1 MTRNKVSKEHPC
13 STVKNRFTSPLA
25 LMLICL
31 MWATSV
37 LGADPFVVQDIRVEG
52 LQRISEGTVYNYMPL
67 DRGDR
72 LTSSAARAA
81 IRELYR
87 TGFFQDISMSR
98 EGNIL
103 VIKVL
108 ERPAIAAVTLSGN
121 KAIKEEELRRVL
133 QDIGLSEGE
142 VFDRLV
148 LDRLSQELVKQ
159 YFSQGRY
166 AVEVDT
172 RVTELERNRVRIAIV
187 IDEGDVAEI
196 RHINIVGNETFTDKE
211 IQKEFEAAIV
221 PFWKFWS
228 KDGQYSREKLSGDM
242 EKLRSYYLDR
252 GYVDFSVESTQVS
265 ISPDKQDIYIPAN
278 VVEGDVYGVDEVQ
291 ITGDL
296 VIDEGTLRR
305 LIVAQPG
312 EIFSRKKVE
321 QSVEN
326 INAIL
331 ANIGYAFS
339 NVNPITDVDRDNRLV
354 SINFFVDP
362 GKRVYIRRVQ
372 FVGNSKT
379 KDEVLR
385 REMRQMEGAWF
396 SQSAIDRSKIRMQ
409 RLSYFETVEAETP
422 AVPGTD
428 DQVDVIMTVI
438 ERPAGS
444 FTVGLGYS
452 QVQGLIASLSIQQ
465 DNFLGSGKRLG
476 LGISHS
482 SIISSLN
489 INYDNPYWT
498 DDGVSRG
505 FYMRYQEFD
514 QGAAN
519 ISTFTSSEW
528 AVGMNFGVPIT
539 EVDYLRSGIGY
550 RDSSLNIGQFDCLRD
565 PEPRGPCIEPP
576 EFGLKPRTGDP
587 LSFSLD
593 HDGNNVLDPSEREFD
608 VFDWTLSWTHD
619 SRNHFLNPTR
629 GSAQSL
635 VMQTALPGS
644 AREYYKLTYRGA
656 KYWPIW
662 AGLVFSLRGNLGY
675 GDAYDD
681 YDKTSQANPLGTGE
695 IISGVCDPTD
705 VMYLDTGLP
714 FYEHFYSGG
723 VRDLRGY
730 DDNTLGPK
738 DAFCRSVGGDFKVA
752 GGMELAF
759 PTPFGGGA
767 SGTRIA
773 LFVDTGYVYEN
784 VSEFEAEKL
793 RGSFG
798 LSVTWE
804 APIGP
809 IVISYAFPFNDQEGD
824 RTEDLQ
830 FSFGTT
836 F

>member
-1 MTRNKVSKEHPC
+1 MTRI
-13 STVKNRFTSPLA
+13 FA
-25 LMLICL
+25 LILSCL

-37 LGADPFVVQDIRVEG
+37 LAAESFIISDIRVEG
-52 LQRISEGTVYNYMPL
+52 LQRISEGTVYSYLPL
-67 DRGDR
+67 NRGDR
-72 LTSSAARAA
+72 LTPSATRAA

-87 TGFFQDISMSR
+87 TGFFQDIELGR
-98 EGNIL
+98 DGNIL
-103 VIKVL
+103 VITIR
-108 ERPAIAAVTLSGN
+108 ERPAIASVNLTGN
-121 KAIKEEELRRVL
+121 KAIKDDDLYRVL
-133 QDIGLSEGE
+133 NDIGLSEGE

-148 LDRLSQELVKQ
+148 LDRLQQELVKQ
-159 YFSQGRY
+159 YYSQGRY
-166 AVEVDT
+166 AVKVDT

-211 IQKEFEAAIV
+211 IRDDFEADIK

-228 KDGQYSREKLSGDM
+228 KEGQYSREKLSGDI

-252 GYVDFSVESTQVS
+252 GYVDFNVESTQVS
-265 ISPDKQDIYIPAN
+265 ISPDNQDIYITAN
-278 VVEGDVYGVDEVQ
+278 IVEGDVYGVDEVQ

-305 LIVAQPG
+305 LIVTQPG

-326 INAIL
+326 ITGIL
-331 ANIGYAFS
+331 ANIGYAFA

-362 GKRVYIRRVQ
+362 GKRVYIRRIT
-372 FVGNSKT
+372 FTGNTKT

-396 SQSAIDRSKIRMQ
+396 SQAAIDRSKVRMQ
-409 RLSYFETVEAETP
+409 RLTYFETVEIETP

-428 DQVDVIMTVI
+428 DQVDIIVSVI

-452 QVQGLIASLSIQQ
+452 QVQGIIASLAVQQ
-465 DNFLGSGKRLG
+465 DNFIGSGKRLG
-476 LGISHS
+476 LGVSYS
-482 SIISSLN
+482 SIIKSLN
-489 INYDNPYWT
+489 ISYDNPYWT
-498 DDGVSRG
+498 QDGVSRG
-505 FYMRYQEFD
+505 FYARYQEFD
-514 QGAAN
+514 QGRAN

-528 AVGMNFGVPIT
+528 AVGMNFGIPVT
-539 EVDYLRSGIGY
+539 EVDYLRSGLGY
-550 RDSSLNIGQFDCLRD
+550 RDSQLNIGSFT
-565 PEPRGPCIEPP
+565 CIEPNP
-576 EFGLKPRTGDP
+576 DNPLLCDEFGLVPSPGDP
-587 LSFSLD
+587 LSHSLD
-593 HDGNNVLDPSEREFD
+593 FNGNGIVELDEREFG
-608 VFDWTLSWTHD
+608 VIDWTVSWTRD
-619 SRNHFLNPTR
+619 SRNHFLNPSR

-635 VMQTALPGS
+635 TLQMAIPGS
-644 AREYYKLTYRGA
+644 TREFYKLYYRGA

-662 AGLVFSLRGNLGY
+662 GGLVFAVKGNLGY
-675 GDAYDD
+675 GDSYDS
-681 YDKTSQANPLGTGE
+681 YDKNSMATPIEVDVPSGE
-695 IISGVCDPTD
+695 CDPTD
-705 VMYLDTGLP
+705 VMLLDTGLP

-759 PTPFGGGA
+759 PTPFGAGQ

-784 VSEFEAEKL
+784 ISAFEVDKL

-809 IVISYAFPFNDQEGD
+809 IVISYAFPFRDRPGD

>member
-1 MTRNKVSKEHPC
+1 MRRIFALILSC
-13 STVKNRFTSPLA
+13 MMWSTA
-25 LMLICL
+25 
-31 MWATSV
+31 AQ
-37 LGADPFVVQDIRVEG
+37 GAESFVISDIRVEG
-52 LQRISEGTVYNYMPL
+52 LQRISEGTVYNYLPL
-67 DRGDR
+67 SRGDQ
-72 LTSSAARAA
+72 LTTANTRAA

-87 TGFFQDISMSR
+87 TGFFQDIQFGR
-98 EGNIL
+98 DGNIL
-103 VIKVL
+103 VITVR
-108 ERPAIAAVTLSGN
+108 ERPAIAAVNLTGN
-121 KAIKEEELRRVL
+121 KAIKDDDLMRVL
-133 QDIGLSEGE
+133 SDIGLSEGE
-142 VFDRLV
+142 VFDRLT
-148 LDRLSQELVKQ
+148 LDRLQQELVKQ
-159 YFSQGRY
+159 YYSQGRY
-166 AVEVDT
+166 AVKVDT

-187 IDEGDVAEI
+187 IDEGKVAQI
-196 RHINIVGNETFTDKE
+196 RHINIVGNETFTDEE
-211 IQKEFEAAIV
+211 IREDFEANIK

-228 KDGQYSREKLSGDM
+228 KEGQYSREKLSGDI

-252 GYVDFSVESTQVS
+252 GYVDFNVESTQVS
-265 ISPDKQDIYIPAN
+265 ISPDNQDIYITAN
-278 VVEGDVYGVDEVQ
+278 VVEGDVYGVEEVQ

-305 LIVAQPG
+305 LIVVQPG

-326 INAIL
+326 ITAIL
-331 ANIGYAFS
+331 ANIGYAFA

-354 SINFFVDP
+354 SMNFFVDP
-362 GKRVYIRRVQ
+362 GKRVYIRRIE
-372 FVGNSKT
+372 FAGNSKT

-396 SQSAIDRSKIRMQ
+396 SQAAIDRSKTRMQ
-409 RLSYFETVEAETP
+409 RLTYFETVEIETP

-428 DQVDVIMTVI
+428 DQVDVIVTVV

-452 QVQGLIASLSIQQ
+452 QVQGLIASLSVQQ
-465 DNFLGSGKRLG
+465 DNFIGSGKRLG
-476 LGISHS
+476 LGISAS
-482 SIISSLN
+482 SIIKS
-489 INYDNPYWT
+489 INLSYDNPYWT

-505 FYMRYQEFD
+505 FYARYQEFD

-528 AVGMNFGVPIT
+528 ALGVNFGIPVT
-539 EVDYLRSGIGY
+539 EVDYLRSGAGY
-550 RDSSLNIGQFDCLRD
+550 RNSQLNIGAFTCVEVNPDNPLICN
-565 PEPRGPCIEPP
+565 
-576 EFGLKPRTGDP
+576 EFALVPTPGDP
-587 LSFSLD
+587 LSSSLD
-593 HDGNNVLDPSEREFD
+593 INVDGVIAKDERQFD
-608 VFDWTLSWTHD
+608 IFDWTVSWTRD
-619 SRNHFLNPTR
+619 SRNHFLNPSR

-635 VMQTALPGS
+635 TLQTAVPGS
-644 AREYYKLTYRGA
+644 SREFWKLYYRGA

-662 AGLVFSLRGNLGY
+662 GGLVFGVRGNLGY
-675 GDAYDD
+675 GDAYDS
-681 YDKTSQANPLGTGE
+681 YDKDIVNNAAAQGKVP
-695 IISGVCDPTD
+695 GVDPVQFPVPVGDCDPTD
-705 VMYLDTGLP
+705 AVRLDTGLP
-714 FYEHFYSGG
+714 FFEHFYSGG

-738 DAFCRSVGGDFKVA
+738 DYFCRSIGGDLKVA
-752 GGMELAF
+752 GGLELAI
-759 PTPFGGGA
+759 PTPFVGNQ

-784 VSEFEAEKL
+784 LDAFEADKL

-809 IVISYAFPFNDQEGD
+809 IVISYAFPFRDRPGD
-824 RTEDLQ
+824 KTEDLQ

>member
-1 MTRNKVSKEHPC
+1 MIRI
-13 STVKNRFTSPLA
+13 LA
-25 LMLICL
+25 LILSCL
-31 MWATSV
+31 LWSV
-37 LGADPFVVQDIRVEG
+37 AAHGANSFTISDIRVEG
-52 LQRISEGTVYNYMPL
+52 LQRISEGTIYNYLPL
-67 DRGDR
+67 NRGDV
-72 LTSSAARAA
+72 LTPSTARSS

-87 TGFFQDISMSR
+87 TGFFQDIRLDR
-98 EGNIL
+98 EGSIL
-103 VIKVL
+103 VITVR
-108 ERPAIAAVTLSGN
+108 ERPAIATVNLSGN
-121 KAIKEEELRRVL
+121 KAIKDEELRRVL
-133 QDIGLSEGE
+133 YDIGLSEGE

-148 LDRLSQELVKQ
+148 LDRLQQELIKQ

-166 AVEVDT
+166 AVSVDT
-172 RVTELERNRVRIAIV
+172 RVTELDRNRVRIAIV
-187 IDEGDVAEI
+187 IDEGKVAEI

-211 IQKEFEAAIV
+211 IQEDFEAGIK
-221 PFWKFWS
+221 PKWKFWS
-228 KDGQYSREKLSGDM
+228 KEGQYSREKLSGDM

-252 GYVDFSVESTQVS
+252 GYVDFSVESTQVA
-265 ISPDKQDIYIPAN
+265 IGPEKRDIYITAN
-278 VVEGDVYGVDEVQ
+278 VVEGDVYGVDEIS

-321 QSVEN
+321 QSVDN
-326 INAIL
+326 ITGIL
-331 ANIGYAFS
+331 SNIGYAFA

-362 GKRVYIRRVQ
+362 GKRVYIRRIQ

-396 SQSAIDRSKIRMQ
+396 SQSAIDRSRIRLQ
-409 RLSYFETVEAETP
+409 RLTYFEMVEIETP

-428 DQVDVIMTVI
+428 DQVDVIVSVT

-452 QVQGLIASLSIQQ
+452 QVQGLIFSLSVQQ
-465 DNFLGSGKRLG
+465 ENFIGSGKRLG
-476 LGISHS
+476 LGVSHS
-482 SIISSLN
+482 SIISS
-489 INYDNPYWT
+489 INLSYDNPYWT

-505 FYMRYQEFD
+505 FYARYQEFD

-528 AVGMNFGVPIT
+528 SLGMNFGVPVT

-550 RDSSLNIGQFDCLRD
+550 RNSQLNIGVFS
-565 PEPRGPCIEPP
+565 CIEINPDDP
-576 EFGLKPRTGDP
+576 LVCDEFGLTPRPGDP
-587 LSFSLD
+587 LSHSLD
-593 HDGNNVLDPSEREFD
+593 FDGDGVISQDEREFN
-608 VFDWTLSWTHD
+608 VFDWNVSWTRD
-619 SRNHFLNPTR
+619 SRNHFLNPSR
-629 GSAQSL
+629 GSAQTLSL
-635 VMQTALPGS
+635 QAALPGS
-644 AREYYKLTYRGA
+644 SRNYYKLTYRGA

-662 AGLVFSLRGNLGY
+662 GGLVFSVRGNMGY
-675 GDAYDD
+675 GDSLDS
-681 YDKTSQANPLGTGE
+681 YDKDSLATPIEVDVPFGE
-695 IISGVCDPTD
+695 CDPTD
-705 VMYLDTGLP
+705 LVKLDTGLP
-714 FYEHFYSGG
+714 FYQHFYSGG

-738 DAFCRSVGGDFKVA
+738 DGFCRSIGGDFKVA
-752 GGMELAF
+752 GGFELAF
-759 PTPFGGGA
+759 PTPFVGSQ

-784 VSEFEAEKL
+784 ISAFELDKM

-804 APIGP
+804 APVGP
-809 IVISYAFPFNDQEGD
+809 IVISYAFPFNDRPGD

>member
-1 MTRNKVSKEHPC
+1 VAADA
-13 STVKNRFTSPLA
+13 FT
-25 LMLICL
+25 I
-31 MWATSV
+31 
-37 LGADPFVVQDIRVEG
+37 QDIRVEG
-52 LQRISEGTVYNYMPL
+52 LQRISEGTVFNYLPL
-67 DRGDR
+67 DPGDA
-72 LTSSAARAA
+72 LTPANTRAA

-87 TGFFQDISMSR
+87 TGFFQDIEFGR
-98 EGNIL
+98 DGDIL
-103 VIKVL
+103 VITVR
-108 ERPAIAAVTLSGN
+108 ERPAIANVAISGN
-121 KAIKEEELRRVL
+121 KAIKEEDLKRVL
-133 QDIGLSEGE
+133 FDIGLSEGE

-148 LDRLSQELVKQ
+148 LDRLQQELVNQ

-166 AVEVDT
+166 AVQVDA
-172 RVTELERNRVRIAIV
+172 RVTELDRNRVRISIV

-196 RHINIVGNETFTDKE
+196 RHINIVGNETFSDKE
-211 IQKEFEAAIV
+211 IEKEFESDIV

-228 KDGQYSREKLSGDM
+228 KDGQYSREKLSGDV
-242 EKLRSYYLDR
+242 EKLRSFYLDR

-265 ISPDKQDIYIPAN
+265 IGPEKEDIYITAN
-278 VVEGDVYGVDEVQ
+278 VVEGDVYSVDEVQ

-305 LIVAQPG
+305 LIVVQPS
-312 EIFSRKKVE
+312 EIFSRKKIE

-326 INAIL
+326 ITGIL
-331 ANIGYAFS
+331 SNIGYAFA
-339 NVNPITDVDRDNRLV
+339 NVNPITDVDRDGRLV

-362 GKRVYIRRVQ
+362 GKRVYIRRIQ

-396 SQSAIDRSKIRMQ
+396 SQSAIDRSRVRMQ
-409 RLSYFETVEAETP
+409 RLTYFESVEIETP
-422 AVPGTD
+422 PVPGTD
-428 DQVDVIMTVI
+428 DQVDVIVTVA

-452 QVQGLIASLSIQQ
+452 QVQGIIASLSIQQ
-465 DNFLGSGKRLG
+465 DNFIGSGKRLG
-476 LGISHS
+476 LGISYS
-482 SIISSLN
+482 KIIKSLN
-489 INYDNPYWT
+489 ITYDNPYWN

-505 FYMRYQEFD
+505 FYGRFQEFD
-514 QGAAN
+514 QGRAN

-528 AVGMNFGVPIT
+528 ALGMNFGIPVT
-539 EVDYLRSGIGY
+539 EVDYLRSGLGFRRSQI
-550 RDSSLNIGQFDCLRD
+550 NIGSFT
-565 PEPRGPCIEPP
+565 CIETNPDNP
-576 EFGLKPRTGDP
+576 NICAEFGLVPSVGDP
-587 LSFSLD
+587 LSHSLD
-593 HDGNNVLDPSEREFD
+593 FDGDGIIEDDERRFG
-608 VFDWTLSWTHD
+608 VFDWSISWNRD

-635 VMQTALPGS
+635 TLQVAIPGS
-644 AREYYKLTYRGA
+644 TREYYKIFYRGA

-662 AGLVFSLRGNLGY
+662 RGLVFSLRSNIGY
-675 GDAYDD
+675 GDSYDS
-681 YDKTSQANPLGTGE
+681 YDKDSLATPIELPDEENW
-695 IISGVCDPTD
+695 SGQCDLSD
-705 VMYLDTGLP
+705 VMALDTGLP

-738 DAFCRSVGGDFKVA
+738 DAFCRSVGGDFKVT
-752 GGMELAF
+752 GGAELAF
-759 PTPFGGGA
+759 PTPFAAG

-773 LFVDTGYVYEN
+773 LFIDTGYVYEN
-784 VSEFEAEKL
+784 ISAFEASKL

-809 IVISYAFPFNDQEGD
+809 IVISYAFPFRDQPGD

>member
-1 MTRNKVSKEHPC
+1 
-13 STVKNRFTSPLA
+13 
-25 LMLICL
+25 
-31 MWATSV
+31 
-37 LGADPFVVQDIRVEG
+37 
-52 LQRISEGTVYNYMPL
+52 
-67 DRGDR
+67 
-72 LTSSAARAA
+72 
-81 IRELYR
+81 
-87 TGFFQDISMSR
+87 
-98 EGNIL
+98 
-103 VIKVL
+103 
-108 ERPAIAAVTLSGN
+108 
-121 KAIKEEELRRVL
+121 
-133 QDIGLSEGE
+133 
-142 VFDRLV
+142 
-148 LDRLSQELVKQ
+148 
-159 YFSQGRY
+159 
-166 AVEVDT
+166 
-172 RVTELERNRVRIAIV
+172 
-187 IDEGDVAEI
+187 
-196 RHINIVGNETFTDKE
+196 
-211 IQKEFEAAIV
+211 
-221 PFWKFWS
+221 
-228 KDGQYSREKLSGDM
+228 M

-252 GYVDFSVESTQVS
+252 GYVDFSVESTQVA
-265 ISPDKQDIYIPAN
+265 IGPDKQDIYITAN
-278 VVEGDVYGVDEVQ
+278 VVEGDVYGVDEVT

-296 VIDEGTLRR
+296 VIDEGTIRR
-305 LIVAQPG
+305 LIITQPG

-326 INAIL
+326 INSVL
-331 ANIGYAFS
+331 SNIGYAFA

-362 GKRVYIRRVQ
+362 GKRVYIRRIQ

-396 SQSAIDRSKIRMQ
+396 SQSAIDRSKVRMQ
-409 RLSYFETVEAETP
+409 RLTYFEQVEIETP

-428 DQVDVIMTVI
+428 DQVDVLVTVR

-452 QVQGLIASLSIQQ
+452 QVQGLIFSLSVQQ
-465 DNFLGSGKRLG
+465 ENFIGSGKRLG
-476 LGISHS
+476 LGVSHS

-489 INYDNPYWT
+489 VTYDNPYWT

-505 FYMRYQEFD
+505 FYARYQEFD

-519 ISTFTSSEW
+519 ISTFTSSEY
-528 AVGMNFGVPIT
+528 ALGMNFGVPIT
-539 EVDYLRSGIGY
+539 EVDYVRTGGGY
-550 RDSSLNIGQFDCLRD
+550 RHSQLNIGFFDCIDFDAEIGRCL
-565 PEPRGPCIEPP
+565 
-576 EFGLKPRTGDP
+576 EFGLRPSPGDP
-587 LSFSLD
+587 LSKSLD
-593 HDGNNVLDPSEREFD
+593 FNGDDIISAKEREFD
-608 VFDWTLSWTHD
+608 LFDWTISWTRD
-619 SRNHFLNPTR
+619 SRNHFLNPSR

-635 VMQTALPGS
+635 TLQAALPGS
-644 AREYYKLTYRGA
+644 SRQYYKLLYRGA

-662 AGLVFSLRGNLGY
+662 GGLVFSVRGNLGY
-675 GDAYDD
+675 GDAYDN
-681 YDKTSQANPLGTGE
+681 YDKKSLATPVEAEAPIGE
-695 IISGVCDPTD
+695 CDPTD
-705 VMYLDTGLP
+705 FVKLDTGLP

-738 DAFCRSVGGDFKVA
+738 DAFCRSIGGDFKVA
-752 GGMELAF
+752 GGVELAF
-759 PTPFGGGA
+759 PTPFGDGGR

-784 VSEFEAEKL
+784 ISAFDVNKL

-809 IVISYAFPFNDQEGD
+809 IVISYAFPFNDQPGD

>member
-1 MTRNKVSKEHPC
+1 
-13 STVKNRFTSPLA
+13 
-25 LMLICL
+25 
-31 MWATSV
+31 MWAAP
-37 LGADPFVVQDIRVEG
+37 LWGAESFVISDIRVDG
-52 LQRISEGTVYNYMPL
+52 LQRISEGTVFTYLPL
-67 DRGDR
+67 ERGDT
-72 LTSSAARAA
+72 LTASNARDA

-87 TGFFQDISMSR
+87 TGFFKDITLKR
-98 EGNIL
+98 EDDIL
-103 VIKVL
+103 VIEIL
-108 ERPAIAAVTLSGN
+108 ERPAIASVSLSGN
-121 KAIKEEELRRVL
+121 KAIKEEELRRVMY
-133 QDIGLSEGE
+133 DIGLSEGE

-148 LDRLSQELVKQ
+148 LDRLSQELVQQ

-166 AVEVDT
+166 AVKVDT
-172 RVTELERNRVRIAIV
+172 RVTDLDRNRVRIAIV

-211 IQKEFEAAIV
+211 ITDEFEADIV
-221 PFWKFWS
+221 PGWKFWS
-228 KDGQYSREKLSGDM
+228 KDGQYSREKVSGDM

-265 ISPDKQDIYIPAN
+265 ISPNKEDIYITAN
-278 VVEGDVYGVDEVQ
+278 VVEGDVYGVDDVQ

-305 LIVAQPG
+305 LIIVQPG

-326 INAIL
+326 ITAIL
-331 ANIGYAFS
+331 ANIGYAFA

-362 GKRVYIRRVQ
+362 GKRVYIRRIQ

-385 REMRQMEGAWF
+385 REMRQMESAWF
-396 SQSAIDRSKIRMQ
+396 SQVAIDRSKVRLQ
-409 RLSYFETVEAETP
+409 RLSYFETVEVETP

-428 DQVDVIMTVI
+428 DQVDVIVTVS

-452 QVQGLIASLSIQQ
+452 QVQGLIASLSVQQ
-465 DNFLGSGKRLG
+465 ENFIGSGKRLG

-489 INYDNPYWT
+489 VSYDNPYWT

-505 FYMRYQEFD
+505 FYARYQEYD
-514 QGAAN
+514 YANAN
-519 ISTFTSSEW
+519 ISLYTSNEW
-528 AVGMNFGVPIT
+528 GVGMNFGIPIT
-539 EVDYLRSGIGY
+539 EVDYLRSGLGY
-550 RDSSLNIGQFDCLRD
+550 NNSQLNIGTIGVCNEDEVIIGTCS
-565 PEPRGPCIEPP
+565 PEGTLLFRPR
-576 EFGLKPRTGDP
+576 FGDP

-593 HDGNNVLDPSEREFD
+593 FNGDNILENDETDIGAFV
-608 VFDWTLSWTHD
+608 WTLSWTRD

-635 VMQTALPGS
+635 VLETSIPGS
-644 AREYYKLTYRGA
+644 SREYYKLVYRGA
-656 KYWPIW
+656 KYWPVW
-662 AGLVFSLRGNLGY
+662 RGLVFAIRGNVGY
-675 GDAYDD
+675 GDAYDN
-681 YDKTSQANPLGTGE
+681 YDEESQAQPLGTE
-695 IISGVCDPTD
+695 QIISGDCDPED
-705 VMYLDTGLP
+705 LMYLDTGLP
-714 FYEHFYSGG
+714 FYHHFYSGG

-738 DAFCRSVGGDFKVA
+738 DAFCRAVGGDFKVA

-759 PTPFGGGA
+759 PTPFGGSV

-773 LFVDTGYVYEN
+773 LFVDTGYVWRN
-784 VSEFEAEKL
+784 IDAFDASQL
-793 RGSFG
+793 RGSYG

-809 IVISYAFPFNDQEGD
+809 IVISYAFPFNDRPGD

>member
-1 MTRNKVSKEHPC
+1 MTRI
-13 STVKNRFTSPLA
+13 FA
-25 LMLICL
+25 LILICL

-37 LGADPFVVQDIRVEG
+37 PAAESFIISDIRVEG
-52 LQRISEGTVYNYMPL
+52 LQRISEGTVYSYLPL
-67 DRGDR
+67 NRGDR
-72 LTSSAARAA
+72 LTPSATRSA

-87 TGFFQDISMSR
+87 TGFFQDIGLGR

-103 VIKVL
+103 VITVR
-108 ERPAIAAVTLSGN
+108 ERPAIASVNLTGN
-121 KAIKEEELRRVL
+121 KAIKDDDLYRVL
-133 QDIGLSEGE
+133 NDIGLSEGE

-148 LDRLSQELVKQ
+148 LDRLQQELVKQ
-159 YFSQGRY
+159 YYSQGRY
-166 AVEVDT
+166 AVKVDT

-211 IQKEFEAAIV
+211 IRDDFEADIK

-228 KDGQYSREKLSGDM
+228 KEGQYSREKLSGDI

-252 GYVDFSVESTQVS
+252 GYVDFNVESTQVS
-265 ISPDKQDIYIPAN
+265 ISPENEDIYITAN
-278 VVEGDVYGVDEVQ
+278 IVEGDVYGVDEVQ

-305 LIVAQPG
+305 LIVMQPG

-326 INAIL
+326 ITGIL
-331 ANIGYAFS
+331 ANIGYAFA

-362 GKRVYIRRVQ
+362 GKRVYIRRIT
-372 FVGNSKT
+372 FTGNTKT

-396 SQSAIDRSKIRMQ
+396 SQAAIDRSKVRMQ
-409 RLSYFETVEAETP
+409 RLTYFETVEIETP

-428 DQVDVIMTVI
+428 DQVDIIVSVI

-452 QVQGLIASLSIQQ
+452 QVQGIIASLAVQQ
-465 DNFLGSGKRLG
+465 DNFIGSGKRLG
-476 LGISHS
+476 LGVSYS
-482 SIISSLN
+482 SIIKSLN
-489 INYDNPYWT
+489 ISYDNPYWT
-498 DDGVSRG
+498 QDGVSRG
-505 FYMRYQEFD
+505 FYARYQEFD
-514 QGAAN
+514 QGRAN

-528 AVGMNFGVPIT
+528 ALGMNFGIPVT
-539 EVDYLRSGIGY
+539 EVDYLRSGLGY
-550 RDSSLNIGQFDCLRD
+550 RDSQLNIGSFT
-565 PEPRGPCIEPP
+565 CIEVNPDNP
-576 EFGLKPRTGDP
+576 LLCDEFGLVPSPGDP
-587 LSFSLD
+587 LSHSLD
-593 HDGNNVLDPSEREFD
+593 FNGNGIVEVDEREFG
-608 VFDWTLSWTHD
+608 VIDWTISWTRD
-619 SRNHFLNPTR
+619 SRNHFLNPSR

-635 VMQTALPGS
+635 TLQMAIPGS
-644 AREYYKLTYRGA
+644 TREFYKLYYRGA

-662 AGLVFSLRGNLGY
+662 GGLVFAVKGNLGY
-675 GDAYDD
+675 GDSYDS
-681 YDKTSQANPLGTGE
+681 YDQNSMATPIE
-695 IISGVCDPTD
+695 VDEPSGGCDPTD
-705 VMYLDTGLP
+705 VMLLDTGLP

-759 PTPFGGGA
+759 PTPFGAGQ

-784 VSEFEAEKL
+784 ISAFEVDKL

-809 IVISYAFPFNDQEGD
+809 IVISYAFPFRDRPGD

>member
-1 MTRNKVSKEHPC
+1 MIRILTLLLS
-13 STVKNRFTSPLA
+13 
-25 LMLICL
+25 CL
-31 MWATSV
+31 LWANPAF
-37 LGADPFVVQDIRVEG
+37 GADSFTIADIRVEG
-52 LQRISEGTVYNYMPL
+52 LQRISEGTVYNYLPL
-67 DRGDR
+67 SQGDQLTPSNAR
-72 LTSSAARAA
+72 LA

-87 TGFFQDISMSR
+87 TGFFQDISLDR

-103 VIKVL
+103 VITVR
-108 ERPAIAAVTLSGN
+108 ERPAIATVSLAGN

-133 QDIGLSEGE
+133 FDIGLSEGE

-148 LDRLSQELVKQ
+148 LDRLKQELIQQ

-166 AVEVDT
+166 AVSVDT

-196 RHINIVGNETFTDKE
+196 KHINIVGNETFTDKE
-211 IQKEFEAAIV
+211 IRKDFEANV
-221 PFWKFWS
+221 KPKWKFWS
-228 KDGQYSREKLSGDM
+228 KEGQYSREKLGGDM

-252 GYVDFSVESTQVS
+252 GYVDFSVESTQVA
-265 ISPDKQDIYIPAN
+265 IGAEKEDIYITAN
-278 VVEGDVYGVDEVQ
+278 VVEGDVYGVDEVS

-296 VIDEGTLRR
+296 VIDEGTIRR
-305 LIVAQPG
+305 LIITQPG
-312 EIFSRKKVE
+312 EIFSRKKIE

-326 INAIL
+326 ITSVL
-331 ANIGYAFS
+331 ANIGYAFA

-354 SINFFVDP
+354 SVNFFVDP
-362 GKRVYIRRVQ
+362 GKRVYIRRIQ

-396 SQSAIDRSKIRMQ
+396 SQTAIDRSKVRLQ
-409 RLSYFETVEAETP
+409 RLTYFEQVEVETP
-422 AVPGTD
+422 AVAGTD
-428 DQVDVIMTVI
+428 DQVDIIVSVI

-465 DNFLGSGKRLG
+465 ENFIGSGKRLG

-489 INYDNPYWT
+489 LSYDNPYWN

-505 FYMRYQEFD
+505 FYARYQEYD
-514 QGAAN
+514 QGQAN
-519 ISTFTSSEW
+519 ISTFTSSEY
-528 AVGMNFGVPIT
+528 AVGMNFGIPVT
-539 EVDYLRSGIGY
+539 EVDYLRSGGGF
-550 RDSSLNIGQFDCLRD
+550 RHNTLNIGAFGCLDFDEETGQCL
-565 PEPRGPCIEPP
+565 
-576 EFGLKPRTGDP
+576 EFGLEPRDGDP
-587 LSFSLD
+587 LSHSLD
-593 HDGNNVLDPSEREFD
+593 YNGDGIIEDNEREFD
-608 VFDWTLSWTHD
+608 VLDWNVSWTRD
-619 SRNHFLNPTR
+619 SRNHFLNPSR

-635 VMQTALPGS
+635 SLQVALPGS
-644 AREYYKLTYRGA
+644 SRRYYKLAYRGA

-662 AGLVFSLRGNLGY
+662 GGLVFSVRGNFGW
-675 GDAYDD
+675 GDAYDN
-681 YDKTSQANPLGTGE
+681 YDKTSLATPIEVDQPIGT
-695 IISGVCDPTD
+695 CDPTD
-705 VMYLDTGLP
+705 LMKLDTGLP
-714 FYEHFYSGG
+714 FWEHFYSGG

-738 DAFCRSVGGDFKVA
+738 DAFCRAVGGDLKVA
-752 GGMELAF
+752 GGFELAF
-759 PTPFGGGA
+759 PTPFVGSQ

-784 VSEFEAEKL
+784 ISAFELDKL

-804 APIGP
+804 APVGP
-809 IVISYAFPFNDQEGD
+809 IVISYAFPFNDRPGD

>member
-1 MTRNKVSKEHPC
+1 MTLILSCLLWANAAQAAYS
-13 STVKNRFTSPLA
+13 FTIS
-25 LMLICL
+25 
-31 MWATSV
+31 
-37 LGADPFVVQDIRVEG
+37 DIRVEG
-52 LQRISEGTVYNYMPL
+52 LQRIAEGTIYNYLPL
-67 DRGDR
+67 NPGDQM
-72 LTSSAARAA
+72 TPAAARSA

-87 TGFFQDISMSR
+87 TGFFQDISLNR
-98 EGNIL
+98 EGDIL
-103 VIKVL
+103 VITVK
-108 ERPAIAAVTLSGN
+108 ERPAISNVSLSGN

-133 QDIGLSEGE
+133 LDIGLSEGE

-148 LDRLSQELVKQ
+148 LDRLKQELIKQ

-166 AVEVDT
+166 AVSVDT
-172 RVTELERNRVRIAIV
+172 RVTDLDRNRVRIAIV

-196 RHINIVGNETFTDKE
+196 RHINIVGNETFSDKE
-211 IQKEFEAAIV
+211 IRKDFEADIK

-228 KDGQYSREKLSGDM
+228 KEGQYSREKLSGDI

-252 GYVDFSVESTQVS
+252 GYVDFSVESTQVA
-265 ISPDKQDIYIPAN
+265 IGPEKQDIYITAN
-278 VVEGDVYGVDEVQ
+278 VVEGDVYGVDEVS

-296 VIDEGTLRR
+296 VIDEGTIRR
-305 LIVAQPG
+305 LIITQPG
-312 EIFSRKKVE
+312 EIFSRKKIE

-326 INAIL
+326 ISAVL
-331 ANIGYAFS
+331 SNIGYAFA

-362 GKRVYIRRVQ
+362 GKRVYIRRIQ

-409 RLSYFETVEAETP
+409 RLTYFEQVEIETP

-428 DQVDVIMTVI
+428 DQVDVVVTVQ

-465 DNFLGSGKRLG
+465 ENFIGSGKRLG

-482 SIISSLN
+482 KIISSLN
-489 INYDNPYWT
+489 ITYDNPYWT

-505 FYMRYQEFD
+505 FYVRYQEFD
-514 QGAAN
+514 QGQAN

-528 AVGMNFGVPIT
+528 AVGMNFGVPVT
-539 EVDYLRSGIGY
+539 EVDYIRSGAGY
-550 RDSSLNIGQFDCLRD
+550 RNSQLNIGSFQCVDFDPDEVICN
-565 PEPRGPCIEPP
+565 
-576 EFGLKPRTGDP
+576 EFGLVPSPGDP
-587 LSFSLD
+587 LSASLD
-593 HDGNNVLDPSEREFD
+593 FNGDGVISVKERQFD
-608 VFDWTLSWTHD
+608 VFDWSVSWTRD
-619 SRNHFLNPTR
+619 SRNHFLNPSR

-635 VMQTALPGS
+635 TFQAALPGS
-644 AREYYKLTYRGA
+644 SREYYKVLYRGA

-662 AGLVFSLRGNLGY
+662 GGLVFSVRGNLGY
-675 GDAYDD
+675 GDSYDS
-681 YDKTSQANPLGTGE
+681 YDKNSLAAPVEADAPVGT
-695 IISGVCDPTD
+695 CDPTD
-705 VMYLDTGLP
+705 FVKLDTGLP

-752 GGMELAF
+752 GGVELAF
-759 PTPFGGGA
+759 PTPFVGSQ

-784 VSEFEAEKL
+784 IQAFEASKL

-809 IVISYAFPFNDQEGD
+809 IVISYAFPFNDQPGD

>member
-1 MTRNKVSKEHPC
+1 MIRILT
-13 STVKNRFTSPLA
+13 
-25 LMLICL
+25 LILSCL
-31 MWATSV
+31 LWANAA
-37 LGADPFVVQDIRVEG
+37 LGADSFIISDIRVEG
-52 LQRISEGTVYNYMPL
+52 LQRISEGTVFNYMPL
-67 DRGDR
+67 NAGDV
-72 LTSSAARAA
+72 LNSSNVRSA

-87 TGFFQDISMSR
+87 TGFFQDIRMDR
-98 EGNIL
+98 EGSIL
-103 VIKVL
+103 VITVR
-108 ERPAIAAVTLSGN
+108 ERPAIATVTLSGN

-133 QDIGLSEGE
+133 FDIGLSEGE
-142 VFDRLV
+142 VFDRLT
-148 LDRLSQELVKQ
+148 LDRLKQELVSQ

-166 AVEVDT
+166 AVSVDT

-187 IDEGDVAEI
+187 IDEGDVAKI

-211 IQKEFEAAIV
+211 IRKDFEADIV
-221 PFWKFWS
+221 PGWKFWS

-265 ISPDKQDIYIPAN
+265 IGPEKQDIYITAN
-278 VVEGDVYGVDEVQ
+278 VVEGDVYGVDEIS

-305 LIVAQPG
+305 LIIAQPG

-326 INAIL
+326 ITSIL
-331 ANIGYAFS
+331 SNIGYAFA

-354 SINFFVDP
+354 SVNFFVDP
-362 GKRVYIRRVQ
+362 GKRVYIRRIQ

-396 SQSAIDRSKIRMQ
+396 SQSAIDRSRVRLQ
-409 RLSYFETVEAETP
+409 RLSYFEQVEIETP
-422 AVPGTD
+422 AVAGTD
-428 DQVDVIMTVI
+428 DLVDIIVSVL

-444 FTVGLGYS
+444 FTIGLGYS
-452 QVQGLIASLSIQQ
+452 QVQGLIFSLSVQQ
-465 DNFLGSGKRLG
+465 ENFLGSGKRLG
-476 LGISHS
+476 LGVSHS
-482 SIISSLN
+482 SIISSVNLS
-489 INYDNPYWT
+489 YDNPYWN

-505 FYMRYQEFD
+505 FYARYQEYD
-514 QGAAN
+514 QGQAN

-528 AVGMNFGVPIT
+528 ALGMNFGVPVT
-539 EVDYLRSGIGY
+539 EVDYLRSGGGF
-550 RDSSLNIGQFDCLRD
+550 RHSALNIGRFS
-565 PEPRGPCIEPP
+565 CIEINPDNP
-576 EFGLKPRTGDP
+576 ALCDEFGLVPSPGDP
-587 LSFSLD
+587 LSHSLD
-593 HDGNNVLDPSEREFD
+593 HNGDGVISDHEREFNVLD
-608 VFDWTLSWTHD
+608 WTVSWTRD
-619 SRNHFLNPTR
+619 SRNHFLNPSR
-629 GSAQSL
+629 GSAQTLS
-635 VMQTALPGS
+635 MQTALPGS
-644 AREYYKLTYRGA
+644 SRQYYKLMYRGA

-662 AGLVFSLRGNLGY
+662 GGLVFSVRGNMGY
-675 GDAYDD
+675 GDSYDS
-681 YDKTSQANPLGTGE
+681 YDKDTLATPIE
-695 IISGVCDPTD
+695 IDQPIGDCDPTD
-705 VMYLDTGLP
+705 LMKLDTGLP

-752 GGMELAF
+752 GGVELAF
-759 PTPFGGGA
+759 PTPFVGSQ

-784 VSEFEAEKL
+784 ISAFEADKL

-809 IVISYAFPFNDQEGD
+809 IVISYAFPFNDRPGD

>member
-1 MTRNKVSKEHPC
+1 MIRI
-13 STVKNRFTSPLA
+13 LA
-25 LMLICL
+25 LILSCL
-31 MWATSV
+31 LWTNAAQ
-37 LGADPFVVQDIRVEG
+37 GADSFIVSDIRVDG
-52 LQRISEGTVYNYMPL
+52 LQRISEGTIYSYLPL
-67 DRGDR
+67 NSGDE
-72 LTSSAARAA
+72 LTPSNARSA

-87 TGFFQDISMSR
+87 TGFFADVALSR

-103 VIKVL
+103 IITVL
-108 ERPAIAAVTLSGN
+108 ERPAIANVALSGN
-121 KAIKEEELRRVL
+121 KAIKEEELRAVL
-133 QDIGLSEGE
+133 FDIGLSEGE

-166 AVEVDT
+166 SVDVDT
-172 RVTELERNRVRIAIV
+172 RVTELDRNRVRIAIV

-196 RHINIVGNETFTDKE
+196 RHINVVGNETFTDKE
-211 IQKEFEAAIV
+211 ILKEFEADV
-221 PFWKFWS
+221 KPFWKFWS

-265 ISPDKQDIYIPAN
+265 ISPNKEDIYITAN
-278 VVEGDVYGVDEVQ
+278 IVEGDVYGVDEIS

-296 VIDEGTLRR
+296 VIDEGTLQRM
-305 LIVAQPG
+305 IVVQPG
-312 EIFSRKKVE
+312 EIFSRKKIE

-331 ANIGYAFS
+331 SNIGYAFA

-362 GKRVYIRRVQ
+362 GKRVYIRRIQ
-372 FVGNSKT
+372 FVGNNKS

-396 SQSAIDRSKIRMQ
+396 SQSAIDRSKVRMQ
-409 RLSYFETVEAETP
+409 RLTYFETVEIETP

-428 DQVDVIMTVI
+428 DQVDVIVTVS

-452 QVQGLIASLSIQQ
+452 QVQGLIASLSVQQ

-476 LGISHS
+476 LGLSHS

-489 INYDNPYWT
+489 LSYDNPYWT
-498 DDGVSRG
+498 EDGVSRG
-505 FYMRYQEFD
+505 FYARYQQFD

-528 AVGMNFGVPIT
+528 ALGMNFGVPVT
-539 EVDYLRSGIGY
+539 EIDYLRSGIGY
-550 RDSSLNIGQFDCLRD
+550 RNSQLNIGQFTCVEVD
-565 PEPRGPCIEPP
+565 PENPAVCA
-576 EFGLKPRTGDP
+576 EFGLVPRAGDP
-587 LSFSLD
+587 LSHSLD
-593 HDGNNVLDPSEREFD
+593 FDGNGVISTDERQFD
-608 VFDWTLSWTHD
+608 IFDWNVSWNRD
-619 SRNHFLNPTR
+619 SRNHFLNPSR

-635 VMQTALPGS
+635 TLQTALPGS
-644 AREYYKLTYRGA
+644 SRQYYKLYYRGA

-662 AGLVFSLRGNLGY
+662 GGFVFAVKGNLGY
-675 GDAYDD
+675 GDSYDS
-681 YDKTSQANPLGTGE
+681 YDKNSQATPIEIDVPFGT
-695 IISGVCDPTD
+695 CDPTD
-705 VMYLDTGLP
+705 LMKLDTGLP

-738 DAFCRSVGGDFKVA
+738 DGFCRSVGGDFKVA
-752 GGMELAF
+752 GGLELAI
-759 PTPFGGGA
+759 PTPFIGNQ

-773 LFVDTGYVYEN
+773 LFVDTGYVYEDI
-784 VSEFEAEKL
+784 SAFEADKL

-809 IVISYAFPFNDQEGD
+809 IVISYAFPFNDRPGD

>member
-1 MTRNKVSKEHPC
+1 MIRIIA
-13 STVKNRFTSPLA
+13 LA
-25 LMLICL
+25 LGCL
-31 MWATSV
+31 LWASAA
-37 LGADPFVVQDIRVEG
+37 LGADSFVIQDIRVEG
-52 LQRISEGTVYNYMPL
+52 LQRISEGTVFNYLPL
-67 DRGDR
+67 EPGD
-72 LTSSAARAA
+72 TMTPSVARAS

-87 TGFFQDISMSR
+87 TGFFKDISLRR

-103 VIKVL
+103 VIDVL
-108 ERPAIAAVTLSGN
+108 ERPAIANVSLSGN
-121 KAIKEEELRRVL
+121 KAIKDEELRRVL
-133 QDIGLSEGE
+133 DDIGLSEGE

-159 YFSQGRY
+159 YYNQGRY
-166 AVEVDT
+166 AVDVDT

-187 IDEGDVAEI
+187 VDEGDVAKI
-196 RHINIVGNETFTDKE
+196 RHINIVGNETFTDDE
-211 IQKEFEAAIV
+211 IREDFEADIV

-265 ISPDKQDIYIPAN
+265 ISPSKEEIYITAN

-296 VIDEGTLRR
+296 VVDEGTLRR
-305 LIVAQPG
+305 LIAVQPG

-326 INAIL
+326 INAVL
-331 ANIGYAFS
+331 ANIGYAFA

-362 GKRVYIRRVQ
+362 GKRVYIRRIM

-396 SQSAIDRSKIRMQ
+396 SQAAIDRSRIRMQ
-409 RLSYFETVEAETP
+409 RLSYFETVEVETP
-422 AVPGTD
+422 PVPGTD
-428 DQVDVIMTVI
+428 DQVDVIVNVV

-444 FTVGLGYS
+444 FSVGLGYS
-452 QVQGLIASLSIQQ
+452 QVQGLIASLSVQQ
-465 DNFLGSGKRLG
+465 ENFLGSGKRLG
-476 LGISHS
+476 LGVSNS
-482 SIISSLN
+482 SIIKSLN
-489 INYDNPYWT
+489 LSYDNPYWT

-505 FYMRYQEFD
+505 FYFRYQEFD

-528 AVGMNFGVPIT
+528 GVGANFGVPVT
-539 EVDYLRSGIGY
+539 EVDYLRSGLGY
-550 RDSSLNIGQFDCLRD
+550 RSSQLNIGSFT
-565 PEPRGPCIEPP
+565 CIEVNPDNP
-576 EFGLKPRTGDP
+576 LICDEFGLVPRFGDP
-587 LSFSLD
+587 LSYSLD
-593 HDGNNVLDPSEREFD
+593 FNGNGIIEPEERKFD
-608 VFDWTLSWTHD
+608 VIDWTVSWTHD
-619 SRNHFLNPTR
+619 SRNHFLNPSR

-635 VMQTALPGS
+635 VLETGLPGS
-644 AREYYKLTYRGA
+644 TRQFYKLTYRGA

-662 AGLVFSLRGNLGY
+662 AGLVFSIRGNIGY
-675 GDAYDD
+675 GDSYDS
-681 YDKTSQANPLGTGE
+681 YDKESLAVPEGTDQILAGD
-695 IISGVCDPTD
+695 CDPTD
-705 VMYLDTGLP
+705 LMTLDDGLP

-752 GGMELAF
+752 GGMELAI
-759 PTPFGGGA
+759 PTPFAQGQ

-784 VSEFEAEKL
+784 VSAFDADKL

-804 APIGP
+804 APVGP
-809 IVISYAFPFNDQEGD
+809 IVISYAFPFNDQPGD

>member
-1 MTRNKVSKEHPC
+1 MIRT
-13 STVKNRFTSPLA
+13 LA
-25 LMLICL
+25 LILSCL
-31 MWATSV
+31 VWTAAAK
-37 LGADPFVVQDIRVEG
+37 GAEPFVISDIRVEG
-52 LQRISEGTVYNYMPL
+52 LQRISEGTIFNYLPL
-67 DRGDR
+67 DRGDV
-72 LTSSAARAA
+72 LNAASARAA
-81 IRELYR
+81 MRELYR
-87 TGFFQDISMSR
+87 TGFFQDIQMSR
-98 EGNIL
+98 EGGIL
-103 VIKVL
+103 VISVR
-108 ERPAIAAVTLSGN
+108 ERPAIANVALSGN

-133 QDIGLSEGE
+133 FDIGLSEGE

-148 LDRLSQELVKQ
+148 LDRLKQELIKQ

-166 AVEVDT
+166 AVSVDT
-172 RVTELERNRVRIAIV
+172 RVTELDRNRVRIAIV
-187 IDEGDVAEI
+187 IDEGDVAKI

-211 IQKEFEAAIV
+211 IRKEFEASIN

-228 KDGQYSREKLSGDM
+228 KDDQYSREKLSGDM

-265 ISPDKQDIYIPAN
+265 IGPEKQDIYITAN
-278 VVEGDVYGVDEVQ
+278 VVEGDVYGVEEVQ

-312 EIFSRKKVE
+312 EIFSRKKIE

-326 INAIL
+326 ITGIL
-331 ANIGYAFS
+331 ANIGYAFA

-362 GKRVYIRRVQ
+362 GKRVYIRRIQ

-396 SQSAIDRSKIRMQ
+396 SQNAIDRSRIRLQ
-409 RLSYFETVEAETP
+409 RLTYFETVEVETP

-428 DQVDVIMTVI
+428 DQVDVVVSVS

-465 DNFLGSGKRLG
+465 DNFIGSGKRLG
-476 LGISHS
+476 LGLSHS

-489 INYDNPYWT
+489 LSYDNPYWT
-498 DDGVSRG
+498 DEGVSRG
-505 FYMRYQEFD
+505 FYARYQQFD
-514 QGAAN
+514 QGRAN

-528 AVGMNFGVPIT
+528 ALGINFGIPVT
-539 EVDYLRSGIGY
+539 EVDYLRSGLGY
-550 RDSSLNIGQFDCLRD
+550 RNSQLNIGSFTCIEVD
-565 PEPRGPCIEPP
+565 PENPQICL
-576 EFGLKPRTGDP
+576 EFGLVPTLGDP
-587 LSFSLD
+587 LSNSLD
-593 HDGNNVLDPSEREFD
+593 FDGDGVISADERQFD
-608 VFDWTLSWTHD
+608 VFDWSVSWTRD

-635 VMQTALPGS
+635 TLQAALPGS
-644 AREYYKLTYRGA
+644 TRQYYKVFYRGA

-662 AGLVFSLRGNLGY
+662 GGLVFSVRGNLGY

-681 YDKTSQANPLGTGE
+681 YDKKSLATPINAEVPIGE
-695 IISGVCDPTD
+695 CDPTD
-705 VMYLDTGLP
+705 LVRLDTGLP

-738 DAFCRSVGGDFKVA
+738 DAFCRSIGGDFKVA
-752 GGMELAF
+752 GGVELAF
-759 PTPFGGGA
+759 PTPFAAG

-784 VSEFEAEKL
+784 VQAFEASKL

-809 IVISYAFPFNDQEGD
+809 IVISYAFPFNDQPGD

>member
-1 MTRNKVSKEHPC
+1 M
-13 STVKNRFTSPLA
+13 
-25 LMLICL
+25 
-31 MWATSV
+31 MWAAP
-37 LGADPFVVQDIRVEG
+37 LWGAETFVISDIRVDG
-52 LQRISEGTVYNYMPL
+52 LQRISEGTVYNYLPL
-67 DRGDR
+67 ERGDT
-72 LTSSAARAA
+72 LNASNARDA

-87 TGFFQDISMSR
+87 TGFFRDIALKR
-98 EGNIL
+98 EGDIL
-103 VIKVL
+103 VIEVV
-108 ERPAIAAVTLSGN
+108 ERPAIASISLSGN
-121 KAIKEEELRRVL
+121 KAIKEEELRRVMY
-133 QDIGLSEGE
+133 DIGLSDGE

-166 AVEVDT
+166 AVKVDT
-172 RVTELERNRVRIAIV
+172 RVTDLDRNRVRIAIV

-211 IQKEFEAAIV
+211 ITKEFEADIV
-221 PFWKFWS
+221 PGWKFWS

-265 ISPDKQDIYIPAN
+265 ISPNKEDIYITAN
-278 VVEGDVYGVDEVQ
+278 VVEGDVYGVDDVQ

-305 LIVAQPG
+305 LIIVQPG

-326 INAIL
+326 ITAIL
-331 ANIGYAFS
+331 ANIGYAFA

-362 GKRVYIRRVQ
+362 GKRVYIRRIQ

-385 REMRQMEGAWF
+385 REMRQMESAWF
-396 SQSAIDRSKIRMQ
+396 SQVAIDRSKVRLQ
-409 RLSYFETVEAETP
+409 RLTYFETVEVETP

-428 DQVDVIMTVI
+428 DQVDVIVTVS

-452 QVQGLIASLSIQQ
+452 QVQGLIASLSVQQ
-465 DNFLGSGKRLG
+465 DNFIGSGKRLG

-489 INYDNPYWT
+489 VSYDNPYWT

-528 AVGMNFGVPIT
+528 AIGMNFGIPIT
-539 EVDYLRSGIGY
+539 EVDYLRSGLGI
-550 RDSSLNIGQFDCLRD
+550 RSSQLNIGQFA
-565 PEPRGPCIEPP
+565 CIEPDP
-576 EFGLKPRTGDP
+576 DNPLICEQFGLRPRFGDP

-593 HDGNNVLDPSEREFD
+593 FNGDNIIEGNEREFD
-608 VFDWTLSWTHD
+608 IYDWTVSWTRD

-635 VMQTALPGS
+635 ILQTAIPGS
-644 AREYYKLTYRGA
+644 TREFYKISYRGT
-656 KYWPIW
+656 KYWPVW
-662 AGLVFSLRGNLGY
+662 AGLVFALRANIGY
-675 GDAYDD
+675 GDSYDS
-681 YDKTSQANPLGTGE
+681 YDKDSKAEPVGTTE
-695 IISGVCDPTD
+695 IVSGDCDPTD
-705 VMYLDTGLP
+705 LMYLDTGLP

-723 VRDLRGY
+723 VRDIRGY

-738 DAFCRSVGGDFKVA
+738 DAFCRAVGGDLKVA

-759 PTPFGGGA
+759 PTPFGA
-767 SGTRIA
+767 SVSGTRIA

-784 VSEFEAEKL
+784 IDAFDASKL

-809 IVISYAFPFNDQEGD
+809 IVISYAFPFNDRPGD

>member
-1 MTRNKVSKEHPC
+1 MLWSG
-13 STVKNRFTSPLA
+13 SA
-25 LMLICL
+25 LG
-31 MWATSV
+31 TES
-37 LGADPFVVQDIRVEG
+37 FVISDIRVEG
-52 LQRISEGTVYNYMPL
+52 LQRISEGTIYNYLPL
-67 DRGDR
+67 DPGDR
-72 LTSSAARAA
+72 LTAANARSA

-87 TGFFQDISMSR
+87 TGFFRDISLSR
-98 EGNIL
+98 DGTIL
-103 VIKVL
+103 VITVR
-108 ERPAIAAVTLSGN
+108 ERPAIANVSLSGN

-133 QDIGLSEGE
+133 FDIGLSEGE
-142 VFDRLV
+142 VFDSVV
-148 LDRLSQELVKQ
+148 LDRLRQELVKQ

-166 AVEVDT
+166 AVSVDT
-172 RVTELERNRVRIAIV
+172 RVTELDRNRVRIAIV

-211 IQKEFEAAIV
+211 IRKEFEADIK

-228 KDGQYSREKLSGDM
+228 KEGQYSREKLSGDM

-252 GYVDFSVESTQVS
+252 GYVDFTIESTQVS
-265 ISPDKQDIYIPAN
+265 IGPDKKDIYITAN

-305 LIVAQPG
+305 LIVTQPG

-321 QSVEN
+321 QSVDN
-326 INAIL
+326 INSIL
-331 ANIGYAFS
+331 ANIGYAFA
-339 NVNPITDVDRDNRLV
+339 NVNPITDVDRDNRIV

-362 GKRVYIRRVQ
+362 GKRVYIRRIR
-372 FVGNSKT
+372 FVGNTKT

-396 SQSAIDRSKIRMQ
+396 SQAAIDRSRIRMQ
-409 RLSYFETVEAETP
+409 RLAYFETVEIETP
-422 AVPGTD
+422 AVPGSD
-428 DQVDVIMTVI
+428 DQVDVIVTVT

-465 DNFLGSGKRLG
+465 DNFIGSGKRLG
-476 LGISHS
+476 LGLSHS
-482 SIISSLN
+482 SIINSLN
-489 INYDNPYWT
+489 ISYDNPYWT

-505 FYMRYQEFD
+505 FYARYQEFD

-519 ISTFTSSEW
+519 ISTFTSTEW
-528 AVGMNFGVPIT
+528 GLGINFGIPVT
-539 EVDYLRSGIGY
+539 EVDYLRSGAGY
-550 RDSSLNIGQFDCLRD
+550 RNSQLNIGRFGICTPEEIEAGICVQNEFVLR
-565 PEPRGPCIEPP
+565 PTI
-576 EFGLKPRTGDP
+576 GDP
-587 LSFSLD
+587 LSASLD
-593 HDGNNVLDPSEREFD
+593 FNGDTILQKDEREFN
-608 VFDWTLSWTHD
+608 VLEWTISWTRD
-619 SRNHFLNPTR
+619 SRNHFLNPSR

-635 VMQTALPGS
+635 TLQTALPGS
-644 AREYYKLTYRGA
+644 ARQFYKIFYRGA

-662 AGLVFSLRGNLGY
+662 GGLVFSVRGNFGY
-675 GDAYDD
+675 GDAYDS
-681 YDKTSQANPLGTGE
+681 YDSESLATPIQIDTPQGD
-695 IISGVCDPTD
+695 CDPTD
-705 VMYLDTGLP
+705 LMKLDTGLP

-738 DAFCRSVGGDFKVA
+738 DAFCRSVGGDLKVA
-752 GGMELAF
+752 GGIELAL
-759 PTPFGGGA
+759 PNPFA
-767 SGTRIA
+767 DTLTGTRIA

-784 VSEFEAEKL
+784 LSAFEADKL

-804 APIGP
+804 APVGP
-809 IVISYAFPFNDQEGD
+809 IVISYAFPFNDRPGD

>member
-1 MTRNKVSKEHPC
+1 MIRILTLLLS
-13 STVKNRFTSPLA
+13 
-25 LMLICL
+25 CL
-31 MWATSV
+31 LWANAAR
-37 LGADPFVVQDIRVEG
+37 GADSFIISDIRVEG
-52 LQRISEGTVYNYMPL
+52 LQRISEGTIYNYMPL
-67 DRGDR
+67 NSGDK
-72 LTSSAARAA
+72 LNAFSARSA

-87 TGFFQDISMSR
+87 TGFFQDIRMDR
-98 EGNIL
+98 EGSIL
-103 VIKVL
+103 VITVI
-108 ERPAIAAVTLSGN
+108 ERPAIATVTLAGN

-133 QDIGLSEGE
+133 NDIGLSEGE

-148 LDRLSQELVKQ
+148 LDRLKQELINQ

-166 AVEVDT
+166 AVSVDT
-172 RVTELERNRVRIAIV
+172 RVTQLERNRVRIAIV
-187 IDEGDVAEI
+187 IEEGDVAKI

-211 IQKEFEAAIV
+211 IRKDFEADIV
-221 PFWKFWS
+221 PAWKFWS

-252 GYVDFSVESTQVS
+252 GYVDFSVESTQVA
-265 ISPDKQDIYIPAN
+265 IGPDKKDIYITAN
-278 VVEGDVYGVDEVQ
+278 VVEGDVYGVDEIA

-305 LIVAQPG
+305 LIIAQPG

-321 QSVEN
+321 QSVDN
-326 INAIL
+326 ITSIL
-331 ANIGYAFS
+331 SNIGYAFA

-354 SINFFVDP
+354 SVNFFVDP
-362 GKRVYIRRVQ
+362 GKRVYIRRIQ
-372 FVGNSKT
+372 FVGNGKT

-396 SQSAIDRSKIRMQ
+396 SQSAIDRSRVRMQ
-409 RLSYFETVEAETP
+409 RLTYFEQVEIETP

-428 DQVDVIMTVI
+428 DQVDIIVSVM

-452 QVQGLIASLSIQQ
+452 QVQGLIFSLSVQQ
-465 DNFLGSGKRLG
+465 ENFLGSGKRLG
-476 LGISHS
+476 LGVSHS

-489 INYDNPYWT
+489 ISYDNPYWT

-505 FYMRYQEFD
+505 FYARYQEYD
-514 QGAAN
+514 QGQAN

-528 AVGMNFGVPIT
+528 AVGVNFGVPIT
-539 EVDYLRSGIGY
+539 EVDYLRSGGGF
-550 RDSSLNIGQFDCLRD
+550 RHSALNIGQFT
-565 PEPRGPCIEPP
+565 CIEFNPDDP
-576 EFGLKPRTGDP
+576 FICDEFGLAPSPGDP
-587 LSFSLD
+587 LSHSLD
-593 HDGNNVLDPSEREFD
+593 FDGNGIISDDEREFNVLD
-608 VFDWTLSWTHD
+608 WTVSWTRD
-619 SRNHFLNPTR
+619 SRNHFLNPSR

-635 VMQTALPGS
+635 SLQTSLPGGT
-644 AREYYKLTYRGA
+644 RQYYKLMYRGA

-662 AGLVFSLRGNLGY
+662 AGLVFSVRGNLGY
-675 GDAYDD
+675 GDSYDS
-681 YDKTSQANPLGTGE
+681 YDKKSQATPIGIDQPIGD
-695 IISGVCDPTD
+695 CDPTD
-705 VMYLDTGLP
+705 LMKLDTGLP

-723 VRDLRGY
+723 VRDVRGY

-738 DAFCRSVGGDFKVA
+738 DGFCRSVGGDFKVN
-752 GGMELAF
+752 GGVELAI
-759 PTPFGGGA
+759 PTPFVGSQ

-784 VSEFEAEKL
+784 VSAFELDKM

-809 IVISYAFPFNDQEGD
+809 IVISYAFPFNDRPGD

>member
-1 MTRNKVSKEHPC
+1 MIRTLTFILS
-13 STVKNRFTSPLA
+13 
-25 LMLICL
+25 CL
-31 MWATSV
+31 LWANTAI
-37 LGADPFVVQDIRVEG
+37 GADSFRISDIRVEG
-52 LQRISEGTVYNYMPL
+52 LQRISEGTVYNYLPINP
-67 DRGDR
+67 GDE
-72 LTSSAARAA
+72 LTPANARSA

-87 TGFFQDISMSR
+87 TGFFQDISMDR
-98 EGNIL
+98 EGGIL
-103 VIKVL
+103 VITVR
-108 ERPAIAAVTLSGN
+108 ERPAIATVSMSGN

-133 QDIGLSEGE
+133 FDIGLSEGE

-148 LDRLSQELVKQ
+148 LDRLQQELIKQ

-166 AVEVDT
+166 AVSVDT
-172 RVTELERNRVRIAIV
+172 RVTELDRNRVRIAIV

-196 RHINIVGNETFTDKE
+196 RHINIVGNETYTDKE
-211 IQKEFEAAIV
+211 IRKDFEAGIK
-221 PFWKFWS
+221 PKWKFWS
-228 KDGQYSREKLSGDM
+228 KEGQYSREKLSGDM

-252 GYVDFSVESTQVS
+252 GYVDFSVESTQVA
-265 ISPDKQDIYIPAN
+265 IGPEKKDIYITAN
-278 VVEGDVYGVDEVQ
+278 VVEGDVYGVDEVS

-296 VIDEGTLRR
+296 VIDEGTIRR
-305 LIVAQPG
+305 LIIAQPG

-326 INAIL
+326 ITSVL
-331 ANIGYAFS
+331 ANIGYAFA

-362 GKRVYIRRVQ
+362 GKRVYIRRIQ

-396 SQSAIDRSKIRMQ
+396 SQSAIDRSRVRLQ
-409 RLSYFETVEAETP
+409 RLTYFEQVEIETP
-422 AVPGTD
+422 EVPGTD
-428 DQVDVIMTVI
+428 DQVDIIVSVM

-452 QVQGLIASLSIQQ
+452 QVQGLIASLSVQQ
-465 DNFLGSGKRLG
+465 ENFIGSGKRLG

-482 SIISSLN
+482 SIISSFNLS
-489 INYDNPYWT
+489 YDNPYWT

-505 FYMRYQEFD
+505 FYGRYQEFD

-528 AVGMNFGVPIT
+528 ALGVNFGVPIT
-539 EVDYLRSGIGY
+539 EVDYLRSGTGY
-550 RDSSLNIGQFDCLRD
+550 RNSQLNIGAFSCIEFD
-565 PEPRGPCIEPP
+565 PENPLICL
-576 EFGLKPRTGDP
+576 EFGLVPSTGDP
-587 LSFSLD
+587 LSRSLD
-593 HDGNNVLDPSEREFD
+593 FNGNGIIEQDEREFN
-608 VFDWTLSWTHD
+608 VWDWNVSWTRD
-619 SRNHFLNPTR
+619 SRNHFLNPSR

-635 VMQTALPGS
+635 SLQVAMPGS
-644 AREYYKLTYRGA
+644 SRQYYKLMYRGA

-662 AGLVFSLRGNLGY
+662 GGLVFSVRGNMGY
-675 GDAYDD
+675 GDSYDN
-681 YDKTSQANPLGTGE
+681 YDKKSMATPLEIDAPVGE
-695 IISGVCDPTD
+695 CDPTD
-705 VMYLDTGLP
+705 LMKLDSGLP

-738 DAFCRSVGGDFKVA
+738 DAFCRSVGGDFKIA
-752 GGMELAF
+752 GGVELAF
-759 PTPFGGGA
+759 PTPFVGSQ

-784 VSEFEAEKL
+784 IQAFEASKM

-809 IVISYAFPFNDQEGD
+809 IVISYAFPFNDQPGD

>member
-1 MTRNKVSKEHPC
+1 MIRIITLLLS
-13 STVKNRFTSPLA
+13 
-25 LMLICL
+25 CL
-31 MWATSV
+31 VWANAA
-37 LGADPFVVQDIRVEG
+37 LGADSFTISDIRVEG
-52 LQRISEGTVYNYMPL
+52 LQRISEGTIYNYMPL
-67 DRGDR
+67 NPGDE
-72 LTSSAARAA
+72 LNASNARSA

-87 TGFFQDISMSR
+87 TGFFQDISMDR
-98 EGNIL
+98 EGTIL
-103 VIKVL
+103 VITVR
-108 ERPAIAAVTLSGN
+108 ERPAIATVNLSGN
-121 KAIKEEELRRVL
+121 KAIKDEELRRVL
-133 QDIGLSEGE
+133 FDIGLSEGE

-148 LDRLSQELVKQ
+148 LDRLKQELINQ

-166 AVEVDT
+166 AVSVDT

-187 IDEGDVAEI
+187 IEEGDVAEI

-211 IQKEFEAAIV
+211 IRKDFEADIV
-221 PFWKFWS
+221 PGWKFWS

-252 GYVDFSVESTQVS
+252 GYVDFSVESTQVAIGS
-265 ISPDKQDIYIPAN
+265 EKEDIYITAN
-278 VVEGDVYGVDEVQ
+278 VVEGDVYGVDEVS

-305 LIVAQPG
+305 LIIAQPG

-321 QSVEN
+321 QSVDN
-326 INAIL
+326 ITSIL
-331 ANIGYAFS
+331 SNIGYAFA

-362 GKRVYIRRVQ
+362 GKRVYIRRIQ
-372 FVGNSKT
+372 FVGNGKT

-396 SQSAIDRSKIRMQ
+396 SQSAIDRSRVRLQ
-409 RLSYFETVEAETP
+409 RLTYFETVEIETP
-422 AVPGTD
+422 AVSGTD
-428 DQVDVIMTVI
+428 DQVDIIVSVT

-452 QVQGLIASLSIQQ
+452 QVQGLIFSLSVQQ
-465 DNFLGSGKRLG
+465 ENFLGSGKRLG
-476 LGISHS
+476 LGVSHS

-489 INYDNPYWT
+489 ISYDNPYWK

-505 FYMRYQEFD
+505 FYARYQEFD
-514 QGAAN
+514 QGQAN

-528 AVGMNFGVPIT
+528 ALGMNFGVPVT
-539 EVDYLRSGIGY
+539 EVDYLRSGAGI
-550 RDSSLNIGQFDCLRD
+550 RHSALNIGVFSCVEFNPDNPTVCD
-565 PEPRGPCIEPP
+565 
-576 EFGLKPRTGDP
+576 EFGLVPSPGDP
-587 LSFSLD
+587 LSHSLD
-593 HDGNNVLDPSEREFD
+593 FDGNGVISDDEREFNVLD
-608 VFDWTLSWTHD
+608 WTVSWTRD
-619 SRNHFLNPTR
+619 SRNHFLNPSR

-635 VMQTALPGS
+635 SLQTALPGS
-644 AREYYKLTYRGA
+644 SRQYYKLMYRGA

-662 AGLVFSLRGNLGY
+662 GGLVFSVRGNLGY
-675 GDAYDD
+675 GDSYDS
-681 YDKTSQANPLGTGE
+681 YDKDSLATPIEVDQPFGD
-695 IISGVCDPTD
+695 CDPTD
-705 VMYLDTGLP
+705 LMKLDTGLP

-752 GGMELAF
+752 GGFELAF
-759 PTPFGGGA
+759 PTPFVG
-767 SGTRIA
+767 SQTGTRIA
-773 LFVDTGYVYEN
+773 LFIDTGYVYEN
-784 VSEFEAEKL
+784 VSAFELDKM

-809 IVISYAFPFNDQEGD
+809 IVISYAFPFNDRPGD

>member
-1 MTRNKVSKEHPC
+1 MIRILTLLLS
-13 STVKNRFTSPLA
+13 
-25 LMLICL
+25 CL
-31 MWATSV
+31 LWANAA
-37 LGADPFVVQDIRVEG
+37 LGADSFIISDIRVEG
-52 LQRISEGTVYNYMPL
+52 LQRISEGTIYNYMPL
-67 DRGDR
+67 NSGDE
-72 LTSSAARAA
+72 LTASNARSA

-87 TGFFQDISMSR
+87 TGFFQDIRMDR
-98 EGNIL
+98 EGSIL
-103 VIKVL
+103 VITVR
-108 ERPAIAAVTLSGN
+108 ERPAIATVTLSGN
-121 KAIKEEELRRVL
+121 KAIKDEELRRVL
-133 QDIGLSEGE
+133 NDIGLSEGE

-148 LDRLSQELVKQ
+148 LDRLKQELINQ

-166 AVEVDT
+166 AVNVDT

-187 IDEGDVAEI
+187 IEEGDVAKI

-211 IQKEFEAAIV
+211 IRKDFEADIV
-221 PFWKFWS
+221 PAWKFWS

-252 GYVDFSVESTQVS
+252 GYVDFSVESTQVA
-265 ISPDKQDIYIPAN
+265 IGTDKQDIYITAN
-278 VVEGDVYGVDEVQ
+278 VVEGDVYGVDEIS

-305 LIVAQPG
+305 LIIAQPG

-326 INAIL
+326 ITAIL
-331 ANIGYAFS
+331 SNIGYAFA

-354 SINFFVDP
+354 SVNFFVDP
-362 GKRVYIRRVQ
+362 GKRVYIRRIQ

-396 SQSAIDRSKIRMQ
+396 SQNRIDRSRVRLQRM
-409 RLSYFETVEAETP
+409 SYFEQVEIETP

-428 DQVDVIMTVI
+428 DQVDIIVSVM

-444 FTVGLGYS
+444 FTIGLGYS
-452 QVQGLIASLSIQQ
+452 QVQGLIFSLSVQQ
-465 DNFLGSGKRLG
+465 ENFLGSGKRLG
-476 LGISHS
+476 LGVSHS

-489 INYDNPYWT
+489 LSYDNPYWN

-505 FYMRYQEFD
+505 FYARYQEYD
-514 QGAAN
+514 QGQAN

-528 AVGMNFGVPIT
+528 ALGMNFGVPVT
-539 EVDYLRSGIGY
+539 EVDYLRSGAGF
-550 RDSSLNIGQFDCLRD
+550 RSSSLNIGVPARCTPDKVEQGICEENEIVVQ
-565 PEPRGPCIEPP
+565 PGP
-576 EFGLKPRTGDP
+576 TDP
-587 LSFSLD
+587 LSHSLD
-593 HDGNNVLDPSEREFD
+593 LNADGIISTNEREFN
-608 VFDWTLSWTHD
+608 VLEWTVSWTRD
-619 SRNHFLNPTR
+619 SRNHFLNPSR

-635 VMQTALPGS
+635 SLQTALPGS
-644 AREYYKLTYRGA
+644 SRQYYKFMYRGA

-662 AGLVFSLRGNLGY
+662 GGLVFSVRGNLGY
-675 GDAYDD
+675 GDSYDS
-681 YDKTSQANPLGTGE
+681 YDKDLLANAAEAGNFP
-695 IISGVCDPTD
+695 GVDPEVFPRPIGDCDPTD
-705 VMYLDTGLP
+705 AVRLDTGLP
-714 FYEHFYSGG
+714 FFQHFYSGG

-738 DAFCRSVGGDFKVA
+738 DYFCRSIGGDFKVA
-752 GGMELAF
+752 GGFELAI
-759 PTPFGGGA
+759 PTPFLPA
-767 SGTRIA
+767 QSGTRIA

-784 VSEFEAEKL
+784 VSAFELDKL

-809 IVISYAFPFNDQEGD
+809 IVISYAFPFNDRPGD

>member
-1 MTRNKVSKEHPC
+1 MIRI
-13 STVKNRFTSPLA
+13 FA
-25 LMLICL
+25 LILSCL
-31 MWATSV
+31 MWTTAVQGTES
-37 LGADPFVVQDIRVEG
+37 FVISDIRVDG
-52 LQRISEGTVYNYMPL
+52 LQRISEGTVYNYLPL
-67 DRGDR
+67 DRGDT
-72 LTSSAARAA
+72 LTPANARSA

-87 TGFFQDISMSR
+87 TGFFADVSLSQ
-98 EGNIL
+98 EGSIL
-103 VIKVL
+103 VITVR
-108 ERPAIAAVTLSGN
+108 ERPAIASVSLSGN
-121 KAIKEEELRRVL
+121 KAINEEELRRVL
-133 QDIGLSEGE
+133 FDIGLSEGE

-166 AVEVDT
+166 AVDVDT

-211 IQKEFEAAIV
+211 IRKEFEADIK

-228 KDGQYSREKLSGDM
+228 KEGQYSREKLSGDM

-265 ISPDKQDIYIPAN
+265 IGPEKQDIYITAN

-305 LIVAQPG
+305 LIIAQPG

-326 INAIL
+326 ITGIL
-331 ANIGYAFS
+331 ANIGYAFA

-362 GKRVYIRRVQ
+362 GKRVYIRRID
-372 FVGNSKT
+372 FVGNSKS

-409 RLSYFETVEAETP
+409 RLTYFETVEIETP

-428 DQVDVIMTVI
+428 DQVDIIVTVS

-465 DNFLGSGKRLG
+465 DNFIGSGKRLG
-476 LGISHS
+476 LGLSHS

-489 INYDNPYWT
+489 LSYDNPYWT

-505 FYMRYQEFD
+505 FYARYQEFD

-519 ISTFTSSEW
+519 ISVFSSSEW
-528 AVGMNFGVPIT
+528 ALGVNFGVPVT
-539 EVDYLRSGIGY
+539 EVDYLRSGLGF
-550 RDSSLNIGQFDCLRD
+550 RNSQLNIGSFA
-565 PEPRGPCIEPP
+565 CIENNPDNP
-576 EFGLKPRTGDP
+576 LICDEFGFVPRPGDP
-587 LSFSLD
+587 LSASLD
-593 HDGNNVLDPSEREFD
+593 FNGDGVISQNEREFD
-608 VFDWTLSWTHD
+608 VVDWSISWNRD
-619 SRNHFLNPTR
+619 SRNHFLNPSR

-635 VMQTALPGS
+635 TLQMALPGS
-644 AREYYKLTYRGA
+644 SREYYKLFYRGA

-662 AGLVFSLRGNLGY
+662 GGLVFSVRGNVGY
-675 GDAYDD
+675 GDAYDS
-681 YDKTSQANPLGTGE
+681 YDKDSLATQIEFEVPIGE
-695 IISGVCDPTD
+695 CDPTD
-705 VMYLDTGLP
+705 LARLDTGLP

-752 GGMELAF
+752 GGLELAF
-759 PTPFGGGA
+759 PTPFAGGR

-784 VSEFEAEKL
+784 ISAFEASKL

-809 IVISYAFPFNDQEGD
+809 IVISYAFPFNDQPGD

>member
-1 MTRNKVSKEHPC
+1 MIRILT
-13 STVKNRFTSPLA
+13 
-25 LMLICL
+25 LILSCL
-31 MWATSV
+31 LWANAAF
-37 LGADPFVVQDIRVEG
+37 GAGSFIISDIRVEG
-52 LQRISEGTVYNYMPL
+52 LQRISEGTIYNYMPL
-67 DRGDR
+67 SSGDE
-72 LTSSAARAA
+72 LTPSNARSA

-87 TGFFQDISMSR
+87 TGFFQDIRMDR

-103 VIKVL
+103 VITVR
-108 ERPAIAAVTLSGN
+108 ERPAIATVTLAGN

-133 QDIGLSEGE
+133 YDIGLSEGE

-148 LDRLSQELVKQ
+148 LDRLKQELINQ

-166 AVEVDT
+166 AVSVDT
-172 RVTELERNRVRIAIV
+172 RVTELDRNRVRIAIV
-187 IDEGDVAEI
+187 IEEGDVAKI

-211 IQKEFEAAIV
+211 IRKDFEADIV
-221 PFWKFWS
+221 PGWKFWS

-252 GYVDFSVESTQVS
+252 GYVDFSIESTQVA
-265 ISPDKQDIYIPAN
+265 IGPDKQDIYITAN
-278 VVEGDVYGVDEVQ
+278 VVEGDVYGVDEIT

-326 INAIL
+326 ITAIL
-331 ANIGYAFS
+331 SNIGYAFA

-354 SINFFVDP
+354 SVNFFVDP
-362 GKRVYIRRVQ
+362 GKRVYIRRIT

-396 SQSAIDRSKIRMQ
+396 SQAAIDRSRVRMQ
-409 RLSYFETVEAETP
+409 RLTYFEQVEIETP
-422 AVPGTD
+422 AVPGSD
-428 DQVDVIMTVI
+428 DQVDIIVSVM

-452 QVQGLIASLSIQQ
+452 QVQGLIFSLSVQQ
-465 DNFLGSGKRLG
+465 ENFLGSGKRLG
-476 LGISHS
+476 LGVSHS

-489 INYDNPYWT
+489 ISYDNPYWT
-498 DDGVSRG
+498 DDGISRG
-505 FYMRYQEFD
+505 FYARYQEYD
-514 QGAAN
+514 QGQAN

-528 AVGMNFGVPIT
+528 AFGINFGAPIT
-539 EVDYLRSGIGY
+539 EVDYLRTGGGFRHSA
-550 RDSSLNIGQFDCLRD
+550 LNIGSFS
-565 PEPRGPCIEPP
+565 CIEINPDDP
-576 EFGLKPRTGDP
+576 TICDEFGLVPSAGDP
-587 LSFSLD
+587 LSHSLD
-593 HDGNNVLDPSEREFD
+593 FDGNGVISDDEREFNVLD
-608 VFDWTLSWTHD
+608 WTVSWTRD
-619 SRNHFLNPTR
+619 SRNHFLNPSR

-635 VMQTALPGS
+635 SLQTSLPGS
-644 AREYYKLTYRGA
+644 SRQYYKLMYRGA

-662 AGLVFSLRGNLGY
+662 GGLVFSVRGNLGY
-675 GDAYDD
+675 GDSYDS
-681 YDKTSQANPLGTGE
+681 YDKKSLATPLDIDRPLGD
-695 IISGVCDPTD
+695 CDPTD
-705 VMYLDTGLP
+705 LMKLDTGLP

-723 VRDLRGY
+723 VRDVRGY

-738 DAFCRSVGGDFKVA
+738 DGFCRSVGGDFKVV
-752 GGMELAF
+752 GGVELAF
-759 PTPFGGGA
+759 PTPFVGSQ

-784 VSEFEAEKL
+784 ISAFEADKM

-809 IVISYAFPFNDQEGD
+809 IVISYAFPFNDRPGD
-824 RTEDLQ
+824 QTEDLQ

>member
-1 MTRNKVSKEHPC
+1 MIRILTLILSCLLCTNAALAADS
-13 STVKNRFTSPLA
+13 FTIS
-25 LMLICL
+25 
-31 MWATSV
+31 
-37 LGADPFVVQDIRVEG
+37 DIRVEG
-52 LQRISEGTVYNYMPL
+52 LQRISEGTVYNYMSLNP
-67 DRGDR
+67 GDQ
-72 LTSSAARAA
+72 LNPSNARSA

-87 TGFFQDISMSR
+87 TGFFEDISMAR

-103 VIKVL
+103 VIKVR
-108 ERPAIAAVTLSGN
+108 ERPAIATVTLAGN

-133 QDIGLSEGE
+133 FDIGLSEGE

-148 LDRLSQELVKQ
+148 LDRLKQELINQ

-166 AVEVDT
+166 AVSVDT

-187 IDEGDVAEI
+187 IDEGDVAKI

-211 IQKEFEAAIV
+211 IRKDFEADIV

-252 GYVDFSVESTQVS
+252 GYVDFSVESTQVA
-265 ISPDKQDIYIPAN
+265 IGPEKQDIYITAN
-278 VVEGDVYGVDEVQ
+278 VVEGDVYGVDEIS

-326 INAIL
+326 ITSIL
-331 ANIGYAFS
+331 SNIGYAFA

-362 GKRVYIRRVQ
+362 GKRVYIRRIQ
-372 FVGNSKT
+372 FVGNGKS

-396 SQSAIDRSKIRMQ
+396 SQSAIDRSRVRMQ
-409 RLSYFETVEAETP
+409 RLTYFEHVEIETP

-428 DQVDVIMTVI
+428 DQVDIIVSVT

-444 FTVGLGYS
+444 FTVGLGFS

-465 DNFLGSGKRLG
+465 ENFIGSGKRLG

-489 INYDNPYWT
+489 LSYDNPYWT
-498 DDGVSRG
+498 TDGISRG
-505 FYMRYQEFD
+505 FYLRYQQFD

-519 ISTFTSSEW
+519 ISTYTSSEW
-528 AVGMNFGVPIT
+528 ALGVNFGVPVT
-539 EVDYLRSGIGY
+539 EVDYLRSGGGY
-550 RDSSLNIGQFDCLRD
+550 RNSQLNIGQFSCVEID
-565 PEPRGPCIEPP
+565 PENPLVCQ
-576 EFGLKPRTGDP
+576 EFGLVPRVGDP
-587 LSFSLD
+587 LSHSLD
-593 HDGNNVLDPSEREFD
+593 FNGDGVISDSEREFD
-608 VFDWTLSWTHD
+608 ILDWTISWTRD
-619 SRNHFLNPTR
+619 SRNHFLNPSR
-629 GSAQSL
+629 GSSQSL
-635 VMQTALPGS
+635 SLQMALPGS
-644 AREYYKLTYRGA
+644 SRQYYKLMYRGA
-656 KYWPIW
+656 KFWPIW
-662 AGLVFSLRGNLGY
+662 GGLVFAIRGNLGY
-675 GDAYDD
+675 GDSYDS
-681 YDKTSQANPLGTGE
+681 YDKNTLATPIMGDTPVGN
-695 IISGVCDPTD
+695 CDPTD
-705 VMYLDTGLP
+705 LMTLDTGLP

-752 GGMELAF
+752 GGIELAF
-759 PTPFGGGA
+759 PTPFVGA
-767 SGTRIA
+767 QSGTRLA

-784 VSEFEAEKL
+784 ISAFEADKL

-809 IVISYAFPFNDQEGD
+809 IVISYAFPFNDRPGD